1 MTRAGNIMSKE
12 KQTLLLVDDSSESL
26 TLMVA
31 LLGRD
36 YRVKVAKSGAQALE
50 LLGSEQLPD
59 LILLDVVMPGMDGHE
74 VCRALKAKDRTKGIP
89 IIFLTSL
96 NDAGSEAKGFE
107 AGASDYIA
115 KPFDPVIF
123 LARVHTQLDLVR
135 ERKKTEHLLTNFL
148 PRRVVHQLVST
159 GTARPEQID
168 ELSFIFCDLVDFT
181 TFTEQLSKETL
192 LDELSDLFSAFDS
205 IMEERGGQRFK
216 TIGDAYMGLVGLN
229 RPFSDHADRAVH
241 AALDMI
247 DHLKWRDTGNGPAW
261 KVRIGVHSGSVI
273 AGIVGAHHYQY
284 DIFGEDVNYAAR
296 VEGAS
301 EPMRVSITTA
311 THGRLRSPGLRVE
324 PRGLIG
330 MKGIGE
336 RELFFVERG
345 K

>member
-1 MTRAGNIMSKE
+1 MTRASNIMSKE
-12 KQTLLLVDDSSESL
+12 KQTLLLVDDSSENL
-26 TLMVA
+26 TLMVG
-31 LLGRD
+31 LLGKD
-36 YRVKVAKSGAQALE
+36 YRVKVAKSGAQALD
-50 LLGSEQLPD
+50 LLASEQLPD
-59 LILLDVVMPGMDGHE
+59 LILLDVVMPGMNGHE
-74 VCRALKAKDRTKGIP
+74 VCRILKNKDRTKGIP

-96 NDAGSEAKGFE
+96 NDPESEAKGFE

-115 KPFDPVIF
+115 KPFNPVIF
-123 LARVHTQLDLVR
+123 LARVQTQLELMR
-135 ERKKTEHLLTNFL
+135 ERKKTEHLLANFL

-181 TFTEQLSKETL
+181 TFTGQLPKETL

-205 IMEERGGQRFK
+205 IMEDRGGQRFK
-216 TIGDAYMGLVGLN
+216 TIGDAYMGLLGLN
-229 RPFSDHADRAVH
+229 RPMADHADRAVH

-247 DHLKWRDTGNGPAW
+247 DYLKRRDSSNGPAW

-284 DIFGEDVNYAAR
+284 DIFGDDVNFAAR

-301 EPMRVSITTA
+301 EPMRVTITTA
-311 THGRLRSPGLRVE
+311 THGRLRSPGLKVE
-324 PRGLIG
+324 PRGMIG
-330 MKGIGE
+330 LKGMGE
-336 RELFFVERG
+336 RELFFVEHG